1 MCREGDAN
9 AEDVI
14 AAWLH
19 GDSDS
24 DVWKRAEQLEED
36 ENLEQL
42 QAFYR
47 AYYGDDVIKGPLPRC
62 DVCLEPLPDAVAR
75 WMCSS
80 CNWDMCIDCAE
91 NNQWTSCCVM
101 YDLPP
106 AAGESKAAQEQ
117 RRQRHMQREMT
128 CIRELDGGA
137 AACHR
142 ARKATQDRER
152 RVRSEQLELCR
163 HSSAPLSSWHDF
175 WDQLE

>member
-117 RRQRHMQREMT
+117 RRQRHMQ
-128 CIRELDGGA
+128 
-137 AACHR
+137 
-142 ARKATQDRER
+142 
-152 RVRSEQLELCR
+152 
-163 HSSAPLSSWHDF
+163 
-175 WDQLE
+175 